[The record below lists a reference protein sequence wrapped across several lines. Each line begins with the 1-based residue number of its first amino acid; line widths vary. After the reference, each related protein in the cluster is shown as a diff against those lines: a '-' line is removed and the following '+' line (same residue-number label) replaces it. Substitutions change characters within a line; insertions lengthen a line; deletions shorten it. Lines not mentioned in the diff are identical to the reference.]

1 MKLHIFKLA
10 KVAVFGL
17 VLLASAPGRAYFN
30 GGNSGIPNPQSGSWL
45 GDSSR
50 YWGTVGGVYSQWG
63 WTFARYSGP
72 TEIFAQYWDKGT
84 KIDNT
89 EVLVDGYT
97 GSGGTRISYKL
108 EEYYWDGAVYKAGQ
122 SRVQGVAGYT
132 GYASGD
138 VW

>member
-1 MKLHIFKLA
+1 MKLRFFTLT

-17 VLLASAPGRAYFN
+17 ALLASAPGRAYFN
-30 GGNSGIPNPQSGSWL
+30 GGNSGIPNPQSGAWL

-50 YWGTVGGVYSQWG
+50 FWGTVGGVYSQWG

-72 TEIFAQYWDKGT
+72 TEIFIRYWDKGT
-84 KIDNT
+84 KLDNT
-89 EVLVDGYT
+89 EVLFNAYT
-97 GSGGTRISYKL
+97 GAGGNKL
-108 EEYYWDGAVYKAGQ
+108 GYRLQEYYWDGAVYKAGQ
-122 SRVQGVAGYT
+122 SRVEAVAPAT